1 MMEQSKA
8 RLETFLLLWK
18 TLVLGSSVEADKKLA
33 LISRPMILDG
43 LRRPLDALADIMI
56 DAPLANVILIKIVAS
71 TMHWG
76 ALEADISFLLELA
89 AESSFLA
96 EGYADFGVNL
106 LRALSQLS
114 GSDSKVVLL
123 KHCGQSCNLQQV

>member
-1 MMEQSKA
+1 
-8 RLETFLLLWK
+8 
-18 TLVLGSSVEADKKLA
+18 
-33 LISRPMILDG
+33 MILDG

-114 GSDSKVVLL
+114 GSDSKVVLDNNVDTIRKL
-123 KHCGQSCNLQQV
+123 MTPDEAEEWKSVNDFIKSISERGAMI